1 MHKPLFFVRKMGLN
15 KLLMPRFLENKY
27 QYHRNATERCAIS
40 SPRKRLTK
48 ETDRLYNHSTLLTMP
63 YVRASLENEWVGH
76 GFLYKI
82 TEPKYIN

>member
-1 MHKPLFFVRKMGLN
+1 MHKHLFFVRKMGLN

-27 QYHRNATERCAIS
+27 QYHRNAIERCAMS
-40 SPRKRLTK
+40 SLRKRLTK

-82 TEPKYIN
+82 TDPKYIN